1 MMATDEGKELTVPEV
16 AVRLG
21 IGSERVRARI
31 KAKQLKARKE
41 GRGYRIKESDLQ
53 KYLKEREQ
61 T

>member
-1 MMATDEGKELTVPEV
+1 MATDQDKELTVPEV

-31 KAKQLKARKE
+31 IAGKLKARKE
-41 GRGYRIKESDLQ
+41 GRKYLIKEKSLRE
-53 KYLKEREQ
+53 YLEGTEK

>member
-1 MMATDEGKELTVPEV
+1 MATDQDKELTVPEV

-31 KAKQLKARKE
+31 IEGKLKARKE
-41 GRGYRIKESDLQ
+41 GRKYLIKESSLR
-53 KYLKEREQ
+53 KYLEGTEK